1 MMQNSGSKMHMLLLS
16 LAAAGFFFAG
26 IYAILIK

>member
-1 MMQNSGSKMHMLLLS
+1 MMQNSDNKMHMLLLS

>member
-1 MMQNSGSKMHMLLLS
+1 MMQNSGSKMHMSLLS

-26 IYAILIK
+26 IYVILIK

>member
-1 MMQNSGSKMHMLLLS
+1 MIQNSDNKMHMLLLS

-26 IYAILIK
+26 IYAILMK

>member
-16 LAAAGFFFAG
+16 LAAVGFFFAG
-26 IYAILIK
+26 IYAILMK

>member
-26 IYAILIK
+26 IYVILMK